1 MPYMDTDDGHRIGL
15 SGEVMAHVRDV
26 FEKGFQLEAILFA
39 HEYLEQRLNHLYSQA
54 AQAESH
60 TVHRKFKNL
69 IDMLGSA
76 EVMHDEDYG
85 ILNEFN
91 RLRNVNSN
99 LILNSSLTLSGAKKG
114 DMAKAMTLAE
124 ESEQIISRLSSE
136 VENNKRSHKKRRKR
150 D

>member
-1 MPYMDTDDGHRIGL
+1 MPYIDTDDGHRIGL
-15 SGEVMAHVRDV
+15 SGEVMTHAREV
-26 FEKGFQLEAILFA
+26 FEKGFQLEAILLA

-54 AQAESH
+54 VQGEPA

-69 IDMLGSA
+69 IDVLASSG
-76 EVMHDEDYG
+76 VVHDEDYS

-114 DMAKAMTLAE
+114 DMAKAMALAD
-124 ESEQIISRLSSE
+124 ESEKTISRLSSE
-136 VENNKRSHKKRRKR
+136 IENRRLRKKNRKNG
-150 D
+150 